1 MIININSGSSGWG
14 NYVLYGTKDKPRDN
28 SKVELLDGDIS
39 LGDYY
44 SKNNK
49 YEDSYYT
56 VVLGFKGKPSKEVI
70 EGAYNDFKEHFFK
83 GLSEDEYHIDA
94 VIHYD
99 TDDTHIHARIPKQN
113 LLTNTHLQ
121 LYYDK
126 IDRPRKELI
135 QDYISL
141 KYGFEIARETNKEIV
156 KEQSHEYINKWRE
169 ERNQEPFDFSKKKG
183 KDQAEKQIN
192 SYISDLITS
201 NMIEK
206 QEDIRTVLE
215 ELDLEVIKFDRDIKK
230 DFAYVTV
237 QNGTGK
243 MRVKGEFY
251 DGEFFSYNAKDR
263 TAQIESNRRIKEH
276 TEPTHE
282 RFARVQQQL
291 RKANEKRY
299 NRVTELFRASRER
312 ANKQIE
318 ATTSKAIEINRQ
330 SVGRELGNN
339 REPNKST
346 PSQNISNSSNI
357 RDNNRDNINDNDKT
371 LFNTERE
378 QHDRSREDNAIRKR
392 SERATSNENSK
403 QAINTRT
410 SSVAS
415 TTEPTKRRPVREVY
429 QSRVK
434 EDIQRR
440 GNTVQVGSDKGVQ
453 VNDTSRATTYERD
466 RESRRERAETLRE
479 ARRTRIELYKSI
491 TTTANSIRKQHHGD
505 SQQLRDKPLEDSGKL
520 REQFIEKYGR
530 VAEHSN
536 KTRNEY
542 NEYFE
547 SNKTS
552 FRFRHYFWNN
562 WRELSRAVTELEKS
576 SMGLTKRAKR
586 IADELTQYYHENVS
600 ISNLNTQQKIFL
612 KSYNT
617 LPSSSNLKSFFISKE
632 KDHVKLISYKQKVH
646 IKDYGDKITASNTTN
661 QDLLAKMM
669 IDIAEAK
676 GWDLNQLNI
685 KGSDKFKEVAQL
697 EIDKRIELQRQ
708 KAQEIRRNQSSGY
721 TRQR

>member
-14 NYVLYGTKDKPRDN
+14 NYVLYGTKKKPRDN

-83 GLSEDEYHIDA
+83 GFKEDEYHIDA

-126 IDRPRKELI
+126 IDRSRKELI

-183 KDQAEKQIN
+183 KDLAEKQIN

-206 QEDIRTVLE
+206 QEDIKTVLE

-237 QNGTGK
+237 QNDTGK

-263 TAQIESNRRIKEH
+263 RTQIESNQRIKEH
-276 TEPTHE
+276 TEPTRE
-282 RFARVQQQL
+282 RFERVSKQL
-291 RKANEKRY
+291 NKANEKRF

-312 ANKQIE
+312 AINEIKT
-318 ATTSKAIEINRQ
+318 TTSKAIEINRQ
-330 SVGRELGNN
+330 SATRELGNN
-339 REPNKST
+339 GELTKST
-346 PSQNISNSSNI
+346 DNQNISNSSNI
-357 RDNNRDNINDNDKT
+357 RDNNRGNINHNDKT
-371 LFNTERE
+371 LSNTEWEPRSTDNRSINGDKSRTVQQLEE
-378 QHDRSREDNAIRKR
+378 QSRESR
-392 SERATSNENSK
+392 ERNRTATSNENSK
-403 QAINTRT
+403 QAINTKTER
-410 SSVAS
+410 VAS
-415 TTEPTKRRPVREVY
+415 TTDNAERVRGREVY
-429 QSRVK
+429 IHQGQQEENNQERSLGIRGRRERTISKNKGLNNDSTRNTTNGRTGTRGQNLHEDRGLANEISR
-434 EDIQRR
+434 
-440 GNTVQVGSDKGVQ
+440 T
-453 VNDTSRATTYERD
+453 TTYERA
-466 RESRRERAETLRE
+466 REVRRKRAETLRE
-479 ARRTRIELYKSI
+479 TRKARTELYKSI
-491 TTTANSIRKQHHGD
+491 TETAES
-505 SQQLRDKPLEDSGKL
+505 L
-520 REQFIEKYGR
+520 REQSLSNSRELHPTHRNTTRDIQQRVRTIEDEHKQVIQKSESHIRQIREIEPTINQYARFKERVTSYIETARSYISNTYQDLKDRYSKNFIFKQEDL
-530 VAEHSN
+530 E
-536 KTRNEY
+536 
-542 NEYFE
+542 
-547 SNKTS
+547 TS
-552 FRFRHYFWNN
+552 FAAQDSKKDILG
-562 WRELSRAVTELEKS
+562 REMSFKDLEMVQSQFDISATRDIQQEKQREQERQQSQSYSR
-576 SMGLTKRAKR
+576 G
-586 IADELTQYYHENVS
+586 Y
-600 ISNLNTQQKIFL
+600 
-612 KSYNT
+612 
-617 LPSSSNLKSFFISKE
+617 
-632 KDHVKLISYKQKVH
+632 
-646 IKDYGDKITASNTTN
+646 
-661 QDLLAKMM
+661 
-669 IDIAEAK
+669 
-676 GWDLNQLNI
+676 
-685 KGSDKFKEVAQL
+685 
-697 EIDKRIELQRQ
+697 
-708 KAQEIRRNQSSGY
+708 SGY
-721 TRQR
+721 RL

>member
-70 EGAYNDFKEHFFK
+70 EGAYSDFKEQFFK
-83 GLSEDEYHIDA
+83 GFREDEYHIDA

-141 KYGFEIARETNKEIV
+141 KYGLEIARETNKEIV

-169 ERNQEPFDFSKKKG
+169 ERNQEPFNFSNKKG
-183 KDQAEKQIN
+183 KDLAEKQIN

-237 QNGTGK
+237 QNDTGK
-243 MRVKGEFY
+243 MRIKGEFY

-263 TAQIESNRRIKEH
+263 RTQIESNQRIKEH

-282 RFARVQQQL
+282 RFTRVQREL

-299 NRVTELFRASRER
+299 DRVTELFRASRER
-312 ANKQIE
+312 AINQIKT
-318 ATTSKAIEINRQ
+318 TTSKAIEINRQ
-330 SVGRELGNN
+330 SAGGELGNN
-339 REPNKST
+339 RELTKST
-346 PSQNISNSSNI
+346 DNQNISNSSNI

-371 LFNTERE
+371 LSNRRQEQHSTREQNRTVTDIQPTITSMASTERVSDE
-378 QHDRSREDNAIRKR
+378 RKAREIH
-392 SERATSNENSK
+392 
-403 QAINTRT
+403 
-410 SSVAS
+410 SS
-415 TTEPTKRRPVREVY
+415 TKREHIHRT
-429 QSRVK
+429 
-434 EDIQRR
+434 R
-440 GNTVQVGSDKGVQ
+440 GQNLHQDRGID
-453 VNDTSRATTYERD
+453 DTYRTTTYERD
-466 RESRRERAETLRE
+466 RAIRKERTEAIRE
-479 ARRTRIELYKSI
+479 ARRTRVELYKSI
-491 TTTANSIRKQHHGD
+491 TEQSK
-505 SQQLRDKPLEDSGKL
+505 QLRESTISNSRELPNNYTEYADRTRRTIARAREQQQENIKQSTHHISTTQSNANELTKLARFKQRVSSYIKVAREHISNAVDKIKDTYNNHFNYKSESLETNLKQLNANKEILGKETSFKDL
-520 REQFIEKYGR
+520 REL
-530 VAEHSN
+530 N
-536 KTRNEY
+536 KT
-542 NEYFE
+542 FE
-547 SNKTS
+547 AEQVRDNIKHEQKQQQQ
-552 FRFRHYFWNN
+552 R
-562 WRELSRAVTELEKS
+562 SR
-576 SMGLTKRAKR
+576 
-586 IADELTQYYHENVS
+586 
-600 ISNLNTQQKIFL
+600 
-612 KSYNT
+612 SY
-617 LPSSSNLKSFFISKE
+617 
-632 KDHVKLISYKQKVH
+632 
-646 IKDYGDKITASNTTN
+646 DYGYS
-661 QDLLAKMM
+661 
-669 IDIAEAK
+669 
-676 GWDLNQLNI
+676 
-685 KGSDKFKEVAQL
+685 
-697 EIDKRIELQRQ
+697 R
-708 KAQEIRRNQSSGY
+708 
-721 TRQR
+721 

>member
-14 NYVLYGTKDKPRDN
+14 NYVLYGTKEKPRDN

-70 EGAYNDFKEHFFK
+70 EGAYNDFKEQFFK
-83 GLSEDEYHIDA
+83 GFKEDEYHIDA

-141 KYGFEIARETNKEIV
+141 KYGLEIARETNKEIV

-169 ERNQEPFDFSKKKG
+169 ERKQEPFDFSKKKG
-183 KDQAEKQIN
+183 KDLAEKQIN

-206 QEDIRTVLE
+206 QEDIKTVLE

-237 QNGTGK
+237 QNSTGK

-263 TAQIESNRRIKEH
+263 RTQIESNQRAKEH
-276 TEPTHE
+276 TEPINE
-282 RFARVQQQL
+282 RFTRVQREL

-299 NRVTELFRASRER
+299 DRVTELFRAARER

-330 SVGRELGNN
+330 SIRGELEHSRELI
-339 REPNKST
+339 KST
-346 PSQNISNSSNI
+346 NNQNISTSSNI
-357 RDNNRDNINDNDKT
+357 RDNNRDNINDNDKSIS
-371 LFNTERE
+371 NTERE
-378 QHDRSREDNAIRKR
+378 PSGNSRSIDGDKSGRIQSTSKSLQQLEEQSREPR
-392 SERATSNENSK
+392 ERNRTATSNESSK

-410 SSVAS
+410 ERVAS
-415 TTEPTKRRPVREVY
+415 TERVSVSSNRREIHKSTEREH
-429 QSRVK
+429 
-434 EDIQRR
+434 IHGTR
-440 GNTVQVGSDKGVQ
+440 GQNIHQDRGLD
-453 VNDTSRATTYERD
+453 DTYRTTTYERA
-466 RESRRERAETLRE
+466 REVRRKRAETLRE
-479 ARRTRIELYKSI
+479 ARRTRVELYKSI
-491 TTTANSIRKQHHGD
+491 TETAKS
-505 SQQLRDKPLEDSGKL
+505 L
-520 REQFIEKYGR
+520 REQSKR
-530 VAEHSN
+530 DSN
-536 KTRNEY
+536 KLPNNYSEYADRTRRTATRIREQQQDNIKQSTHHISTTQSNANELTKLARFKQRVSSYIKVAREHISNAVDKIKDTY
-542 NEYFE
+542 NNHFNYKSE
-547 SNKTS
+547 SLETNLKQLNANKEILGKETSFKDLRELNKT
-552 FRFRHYFWNN
+552 F
-562 WRELSRAVTELEKS
+562 E
-576 SMGLTKRAKR
+576 
-586 IADELTQYYHENVS
+586 
-600 ISNLNTQQKIFL
+600 
-612 KSYNT
+612 
-617 LPSSSNLKSFFISKE
+617 
-632 KDHVKLISYKQKVH
+632 
-646 IKDYGDKITASNTTN
+646 
-661 QDLLAKMM
+661 
-669 IDIAEAK
+669 AEQVR
-676 GWDLNQLNI
+676 DNI
-685 KGSDKFKEVAQL
+685 KHEQKQQQ
-697 EIDKRIELQRQ
+697 QRSRSYDY
-708 KAQEIRRNQSSGY
+708 EMSM
-721 TRQR
+721 

>member
-141 KYGFEIARETNKEIV
+141 KYGLEIARETNKEIV

-169 ERNQEPFDFSKKKG
+169 ERNQEPFNFSKKKG

-263 TAQIESNRRIKEH
+263 RTQIESNQRIKEH
-276 TEPTHE
+276 TEPNHE
-282 RFARVQQQL
+282 RFTRVQREL

-299 NRVTELFRASRER
+299 DRVTELFRASRER

-318 ATTSKAIEINRQ
+318 ATTSKATEINRQ

-339 REPNKST
+339 RELTKST
-346 PSQNISNSSNI
+346 NNQNISNSSSI
-357 RDNNRDNINDNDKT
+357 RDNNRDNINDNV
-371 LFNTERE
+371 NTERE
-378 QHDRSREDNAIRKR
+378 QHDRSTSRQSKDNAIRKR

-403 QAINTRT
+403 SAINTRT

-415 TTEPTKRRPVREVY
+415 TTEPTERRPVREVY

-434 EDIQRR
+434 EDIRRR

-453 VNDTSRATTYERD
+453 VNDTFRTTTYERA
-466 RESRRERAETLRE
+466 RKSRGERAETLRE

-491 TTTANSIRKQHHGD
+491 TTTANSIREQHLEN
-505 SQQLRDKPLEDSGKL
+505 SRQLRNKPLEDNEYL
-520 REQFIEKYGR
+520 RIQYNTEYE
-530 VAEHSN
+530 
-536 KTRNEY
+536 RNEKRTAKAREY
-542 NEYFE
+542 CVRYFE
-547 SNKTS
+547 ANKS
-552 FRFRHYFWNN
+552 DFRHKYNFWRN
-562 WRELSRAVTELEKS
+562 WRELSRAVTELEKTS
-576 SMGLTKRAKR
+576 LGLTAGAKR
-586 IADELTQYYHENVS
+586 IENELRKYYHENVS
-600 ISNLNTQQKIFL
+600 ISSLNTQQKIFL
-612 KSYNT
+612 KNYHT
-617 LPSSSNLKSFFISKE
+617 LPSNSNLKSFFISKQA
-632 KDHVKLISYKQKVH
+632 DHVKLISYKQKVH
-646 IKDYGDKITASNTTN
+646 IKDYGDKITASNTSN
-661 QDLLAKMM
+661 QDLLIKMM

-676 GWDLNQLNI
+676 GWDLNRLNI
-685 KGSDKFKEVAQL
+685 KGSEEFIIKAKAEVSNRL
-697 EIDKRIELQRQ
+697 EKKRELER
-708 KAQEIRRNQSSGY
+708 ANQYSRGY
-721 TRQR
+721 YR

>member
-14 NYVLYGTKDKPRDN
+14 NYVLYGTKEKPRDN

-141 KYGFEIARETNKEIV
+141 KYGLEIARETNKEIV

-169 ERNQEPFDFSKKKG
+169 EQGVQESFDFSRKKG
-183 KDQAEKQIN
+183 KTKAEQQIN

-215 ELDLEVIKFDRDIKK
+215 ELDLEVIKFDRDRKK

-237 QNGTGK
+237 QNASGK

-251 DGEFFSYNAKDR
+251 DREFFSYNAEDR
-263 TAQIESNRRIKEH
+263 RTQIESNKRIKENA
-276 TEPTHE
+276 EPISE
-282 RFARVQQQL
+282 RFTRVQREL

-299 NRVTELFRASRER
+299 SRVTELFRTARAR
-312 ANKQIE
+312 ANKQIKE
-318 ATTSKAIEINRQ
+318 TTSKAIAINKQ
-330 SVGRELGNN
+330 SARRKLEYNRELI
-339 REPNKST
+339 KST
-346 PSQNISNSSNI
+346 HNQNISNRSNV

-371 LFNTERE
+371 TLSNTERE
-378 QHDRSREDNAIRKR
+378 PRSTDNRSINGDKSRTVQQSSRILQKTTKSLQKMEEQSREPREKNRTV
-392 SERATSNENSK
+392 TSNEKSK
-403 QAINTRT
+403 QAINPRT
-410 SSVAS
+410 ERVAS
-415 TTEPTKRRPVREVY
+415 TTEQAERGQVREVY
-429 QSRVK
+429 QGRAK

-440 GNTVQVGSDKGVQ
+440 GNRLQVGNDKGVQ
-453 VNDTSRATTYERD
+453 VNETSRADNYERD
-466 RESRRERAETLRE
+466 RTARRKRAETFRE
-479 ARRTRIELYKSI
+479 NRRTRIELYKSI
-491 TTTANSIRKQHHGD
+491 TKESKN
-505 SQQLRDKPLEDSGKL
+505 L
-520 REQFIEKYGR
+520 REQSERDSKRLPRNYSEYADRTRRTATRIREQEQENIRQSEYHISTTQSIANKIEALARFKQRISSYIKTAREYIIDHYNDCVKIVNEMKHNLDGTK
-530 VAEHSN
+530 EH
-536 KTRNEY
+536 
-542 NEYFE
+542 FE
-547 SNKTS
+547 ETYEKE
-552 FRFRHYFWNN
+552 
-562 WRELSRAVTELEKS
+562 ELSFTDLDKTED
-576 SMGLTKRAKR
+576 
-586 IADELTQYYHENVS
+586 IVELN
-600 ISNLNTQQKIFL
+600 
-612 KSYNT
+612 
-617 LPSSSNLKSFFISKE
+617 KSFNEQKLFDKSK
-632 KDHVKLISYKQKVH
+632 I
-646 IKDYGDKITASNTTN
+646 IR
-661 QDLLAKMM
+661 
-669 IDIAEAK
+669 
-676 GWDLNQLNI
+676 
-685 KGSDKFKEVAQL
+685 
-697 EIDKRIELQRQ
+697 KRTIP
-708 KAQEIRRNQSSGY
+708 
-721 TRQR
+721 

>member
-70 EGAYNDFKEHFFK
+70 EGAYSDFKEQFFK
-83 GLSEDEYHIDA
+83 GFREDEYHIDA

-141 KYGFEIARETNKEIV
+141 KYGLEIARETNKEIV

-169 ERNQEPFDFSKKKG
+169 ERNQEPFNFSNKKS
-183 KDQAEKQIN
+183 KDLAEKQIN

-201 NMIEK
+201 NLVEK
-206 QEDIRTVLE
+206 REDITTILE
-215 ELDLEVIKFDRDIKK
+215 ELGLEVVKDNGLDIKK
-230 DFAYVTV
+230 DFAYITV
-237 QNGTGK
+237 QNETGK
-243 MRVKGEFY
+243 MRIKGEFY
-251 DGEFFSYNAKDR
+251 NDRFWQHNAKDR
-263 TAQIESNRRIKEH
+263 RTQIESNKRITEH

-282 RFARVQQQL
+282 RFARVQREL

-299 NRVTELFRASRER
+299 NTVTELFRASRER

-330 SVGRELGNN
+330 SARGELEHNREL
-339 REPNKST
+339 NKST
-346 PSQNISNSSNI
+346 NHQNISNSSNI

-371 LFNTERE
+371 LSNRRQEQYSTRE
-378 QHDRSREDNAIRKR
+378 PN
-392 SERATSNENSK
+392 
-403 QAINTRT
+403 RT
-410 SSVAS
+410 VTDIQPRTTSVAS
-415 TTEPTKRRPVREVY
+415 TERVSDERKTREVHSSTKREHIHGTREQNLY
-429 QSRVK
+429 Q
-434 EDIQRR
+434 DR
-440 GNTVQVGSDKGVQ
+440 GLD
-453 VNDTSRATTYERD
+453 DTYRTTTYERD
-466 RESRRERAETLRE
+466 REVRRERAKTLRE

-491 TTTANSIRKQHHGD
+491 TTTAKIIREQH
-505 SQQLRDKPLEDSGKL
+505 LEDSKQLRNKSLEDNEYLRIQYNTEYERNEKL
-520 REQFIEKYGR
+520 TG
-530 VAEHSN
+530 
-536 KTRNEY
+536 KTRENCVR
-542 NEYFE
+542 YFGT
-547 SNKTS
+547 NKS
-552 FRFRHYFWNN
+552 DFRHRYYFRRE
-562 WRELSRAVTELEKS
+562 WRELSRAVAEIEKTS
-576 SMGLTKRAKR
+576 LGITARAKR
-586 IADELTQYYHENVS
+586 IEDELTKYCHENVS
-600 ISNLNTQQKIFL
+600 ISNLNFQQKIFL
-612 KSYNT
+612 KAYNT
-617 LPSSSNLKSFFISKE
+617 LPSNSDLKSFYISKE
-632 KDHVKLISYKQKVH
+632 TDHVKLISYKQKVH
-646 IKDYGDKITASNTTN
+646 IKDYGDKITASNTSN
-661 QDLLAKMM
+661 QDLLVKMM

-676 GWDLNQLNI
+676 GWNLTHLNI
-685 KGSDKFKEVAQL
+685 KGSDEFIKKAKAEITNRLDKKREL
-697 EIDKRIELQRQ
+697 ER
-708 KAQEIRRNQSSGY
+708 ANQYSRGY
-721 TRQR
+721 YR

>member
-70 EGAYNDFKEHFFK
+70 EGAYSDFKEQFFK
-83 GLSEDEYHIDA
+83 GFREDEYHIDA

-141 KYGFEIARETNKEIV
+141 KYGLEIARETNKEIV

-169 ERNQEPFDFSKKKG
+169 ERNQEPFNFSNKKG
-183 KDQAEKQIN
+183 KDLAEKQIN

-263 TAQIESNRRIKEH
+263 RTQIESNQRIKEH

-282 RFARVQQQL
+282 RFTRVQREL

-299 NRVTELFRASRER
+299 DRVTELFRASRER
-312 ANKQIE
+312 AINQIKT
-318 ATTSKAIEINRQ
+318 TTSKAIEINRQ
-330 SVGRELGNN
+330 SAGGELGNN
-339 REPNKST
+339 RELTKST
-346 PSQNISNSSNI
+346 DNQNISNSNNI

-371 LFNTERE
+371 LSNRRQEQHSTREQNRTVTDIQPTITSMASTERVSDE
-378 QHDRSREDNAIRKR
+378 RKAREIH
-392 SERATSNENSK
+392 
-403 QAINTRT
+403 
-410 SSVAS
+410 SS
-415 TTEPTKRRPVREVY
+415 TKREHIHRT
-429 QSRVK
+429 
-434 EDIQRR
+434 R
-440 GNTVQVGSDKGVQ
+440 GQNLHQDRGID
-453 VNDTSRATTYERD
+453 DTYRTTTYERN
-466 RESRRERAETLRE
+466 RAVRRERAKTLRE
-479 ARRTRIELYKSI
+479 IRQARIELYKSI
-491 TTTANSIRKQHHGD
+491 TEQSK
-505 SQQLRDKPLEDSGKL
+505 QLRESTISNSRELPNNYSEYADRTRRTVARAREQQQENIKQSTHHISTTQSNANELTKLARFRQRVTSYIKVAREHISNAVDKIKDTYNKHFNYKSESLETNLKQLNANKEILGKETSFKDL
-520 REQFIEKYGR
+520 REL
-530 VAEHSN
+530 N
-536 KTRNEY
+536 KT
-542 NEYFE
+542 FE
-547 SNKTS
+547 AEQVRDTIK
-552 FRFRHYFWNN
+552 H
-562 WRELSRAVTELEKS
+562 EQELE
-576 SMGLTKRAKR
+576 
-586 IADELTQYYHENVS
+586 
-600 ISNLNTQQKIFL
+600 QQRSR
-612 KSYNT
+612 SY
-617 LPSSSNLKSFFISKE
+617 
-632 KDHVKLISYKQKVH
+632 SYMH
-646 IKDYGDKITASNTTN
+646 
-661 QDLLAKMM
+661 
-669 IDIAEAK
+669 
-676 GWDLNQLNI
+676 
-685 KGSDKFKEVAQL
+685 
-697 EIDKRIELQRQ
+697 R
-708 KAQEIRRNQSSGY
+708 
-721 TRQR
+721 

>member
-70 EGAYNDFKEHFFK
+70 EGAYSDFKEQFFK
-83 GLSEDEYHIDA
+83 GFREDEYHIDA

-141 KYGFEIARETNKEIV
+141 KYGLEIARETNKEIV

-169 ERNQEPFDFSKKKG
+169 ERNQEPFNFSNKKG
-183 KDQAEKQIN
+183 KDLAEKQIN

-263 TAQIESNRRIKEH
+263 RTQIESNQRIKEH

-282 RFARVQQQL
+282 RFTRVQREL

-299 NRVTELFRASRER
+299 DRVTELFRASRER
-312 ANKQIE
+312 AINQIKT
-318 ATTSKAIEINRQ
+318 TTSKAIEINRQ
-330 SVGRELGNN
+330 SVRGELGNN
-339 REPNKST
+339 RELTKST
-346 PSQNISNSSNI
+346 DNQNISNSNNI

-371 LFNTERE
+371 LSNRRQEQHSTREQNRTVTDIQPTITSMASTERVSDE
-378 QHDRSREDNAIRKR
+378 RKAREIH
-392 SERATSNENSK
+392 
-403 QAINTRT
+403 
-410 SSVAS
+410 SS
-415 TTEPTKRRPVREVY
+415 TKREHIHRT
-429 QSRVK
+429 
-434 EDIQRR
+434 R
-440 GNTVQVGSDKGVQ
+440 GQNLHQDRGID
-453 VNDTSRATTYERD
+453 DTYRTTTYERN
-466 RESRRERAETLRE
+466 RAVRRERAKTLRE
-479 ARRTRIELYKSI
+479 IRQARIELYKSI
-491 TTTANSIRKQHHGD
+491 TEQSK
-505 SQQLRDKPLEDSGKL
+505 QLRESTISNSRELPNNYSEYADRTRRTVARAREQQQENIKQSTHHISTTQSNANELTKLARFRQRVTSYIKVAREHISNAVDKIKDTYNKHFNYKSESLETNLKQLNANKEILGKETSFKDL
-520 REQFIEKYGR
+520 REL
-530 VAEHSN
+530 N
-536 KTRNEY
+536 KT
-542 NEYFE
+542 FE
-547 SNKTS
+547 AEQVRDTIK
-552 FRFRHYFWNN
+552 H
-562 WRELSRAVTELEKS
+562 EQELE
-576 SMGLTKRAKR
+576 
-586 IADELTQYYHENVS
+586 
-600 ISNLNTQQKIFL
+600 QQRSR
-612 KSYNT
+612 SY
-617 LPSSSNLKSFFISKE
+617 S
-632 KDHVKLISYKQKVH
+632 HYMH
-646 IKDYGDKITASNTTN
+646 
-661 QDLLAKMM
+661 
-669 IDIAEAK
+669 
-676 GWDLNQLNI
+676 
-685 KGSDKFKEVAQL
+685 
-697 EIDKRIELQRQ
+697 R
-708 KAQEIRRNQSSGY
+708 
-721 TRQR
+721 

>member
-39 LGDYY
+39 LGYYY

-56 VVLGFKGKPSKEVI
+56 VVLGFKGKPTKEVI
-70 EGAYNDFKEHFFK
+70 EGAYNDFKEQFFK
-83 GLSEDEYHIDA
+83 GFREDEYHIDA

-141 KYGFEIARETNKEIV
+141 KYGLEIARETNKEIV

-169 ERNQEPFDFSKKKG
+169 ERNQEPFNFSNKKG
-183 KDQAEKQIN
+183 KDLAEKQIN

-263 TAQIESNRRIKEH
+263 RTQIESNQRIKEH

-282 RFARVQQQL
+282 RFTRVQREL

-299 NRVTELFRASRER
+299 DRVTELFRASRER
-312 ANKQIE
+312 AINQIKT
-318 ATTSKAIEINRQ
+318 TTSKAIEINRQ
-330 SVGRELGNN
+330 SARGELGNN
-339 REPNKST
+339 RELTKST
-346 PSQNISNSSNI
+346 NNQNISNSSNI

-371 LFNTERE
+371 LSNRRQEQHSTREQNRTVTDIQPTITSMASTERV
-378 QHDRSREDNAIRKR
+378 S
-392 SERATSNENSK
+392 
-403 QAINTRT
+403 T
-410 SSVAS
+410 SSKTREIHSS
-415 TTEPTKRRPVREVY
+415 TQREHIHRTRE
-429 QSRVK
+429 QNLHQ
-434 EDIQRR
+434 DR
-440 GNTVQVGSDKGVQ
+440 GID
-453 VNDTSRATTYERD
+453 DTYRTTTYERA
-466 RESRRERAETLRE
+466 REVRRKRAETLRE
-479 ARRTRIELYKSI
+479 TRRTRIELYKTI
-491 TTTANSIRKQHHGD
+491 TEQSK
-505 SQQLRDKPLEDSGKL
+505 QLRESTISNSRELPSNYTEYADRTRRTVARAREQQQENIKQSTHHISTTQSNANELTKLARFKQRVTSYIKVAREHISNAVDKIKDTYNKHFNYKSESLETNLKQLNANKEILGKETSFKDL
-520 REQFIEKYGR
+520 REL
-530 VAEHSN
+530 N
-536 KTRNEY
+536 KT
-542 NEYFE
+542 FE
-547 SNKTS
+547 AEQVRDTIK
-552 FRFRHYFWNN
+552 H
-562 WRELSRAVTELEKS
+562 EQELE
-576 SMGLTKRAKR
+576 
-586 IADELTQYYHENVS
+586 
-600 ISNLNTQQKIFL
+600 QQRSR
-612 KSYNT
+612 SYGM
-617 LPSSSNLKSFFISKE
+617 P
-632 KDHVKLISYKQKVH
+632 
-646 IKDYGDKITASNTTN
+646 
-661 QDLLAKMM
+661 MRM
-669 IDIAEAK
+669 
-676 GWDLNQLNI
+676 
-685 KGSDKFKEVAQL
+685 
-697 EIDKRIELQRQ
+697 
-708 KAQEIRRNQSSGY
+708 
-721 TRQR
+721 